1 MVLRERGQ
9 TMGGLR
15 YQKKILLFI
24 IPALFLYILFFIYPF
39 FQTVF
44 YSFTNWDGFTGASL
58 VGVKN
63 FGQILGD
70 VAELQCETL
79 SRISFSFDKS
89 RADFENGAA
98 YRAARRRYNAAAFAR
113 LRTDFTEGVNK
124 VLKELNAA
132 IPAEVRE
139 ANKQ

>member
-1 MVLRERGQ
+1 MANKRNLKKLIRRVCGEIAVEAIIAYQ
-9 TMGGLR
+9 T
-15 YQKKILLFI
+15 
-24 IPALFLYILFFIYPF
+24 IPSMSSE
-39 FQTVF
+39 TV
-44 YSFTNWDGFTGASL
+44 
-58 VGVKN
+58 
-63 FGQILGD
+63 GQILGD

-89 RADFENGAA
+89 RADSENGAA